1 LLLAL
6 LVLASICAPS
16 ALAQPQLRLDT
27 QPKLSEALQEMWR
40 WTNFGERDGLPSNIV
55 SQVVETEDGTIWAN
69 TGSGLAWYDD
79 FQWHPIPCQAFQKGR
94 SPRQI
99 QSLGTSSVI
108 GTGEGMPVLFE
119 RTSCKPIQLKFE
131 GKPLTITS
139 SGRKSDGIVIVQDS
153 NLNYY
158 TWNGSSDQVQAK
170 VFDGPQNL
178 ASRLS
183 VSAGA
188 PLFLSSR
195 AGLIRLDNKGT
206 TTFLDANKLKDP
218 AHIAGLFV
226 RASADNRKGSGIIS
240 IAFPQDWIGLWE
252 WSKDGD
258 FRQMPQSRGQV
269 ARQLAISDRG
279 DAIAVYNSTEAWLKE
294 DGKWA
299 QLRPIP
305 APLRVSNSLYFDRQ
319 GRLWVS
325 TSSGLHLLRSGQSIW
340 SRLQFPFPNLNNHF
354 LSLLSTQDGNLWA
367 GTNDGI
373 LVISPDG
380 SVKHTTHIGSQRLGL
395 VTGLAQQRDGSI
407 WCSSGASFGGAF
419 RFSNGKWQRFGPAEG
434 LPNAPMHRVQVDAFD
449 RLWVLGSAGG
459 LGIQPSGAFAFDGKN
474 FDRWDKQRGLI
485 DSRVYSM
492 ASGIDGAL
500 WFTTFQGISR
510 YKDKAWTHWS
520 QKQGL
525 AYGSIFFVLP
535 QTNGAAYFL
544 DRRNGLGQI
553 GLDGKV
559 SYHTLGKS
567 PPAQAT
573 WELREDPK
581 GILWLST
588 RGGLMLRREGEWSN
602 IGPSAGLENPEIWPI
617 AFWRNHIC
625 TGSDGSG
632 LYCLSREALNRP
644 VPRLVVLPPKI
655 NGSSAILDWRVF
667 GFGESSSGDGHLARF
682 RLDSGPWS
690 DWLSTGTITIS
701 DLTHGRHSLHF
712 EAKDQFGTKA
722 KPIKDLSFDVP
733 APLLQQPAFFVP
745 VGISLVAALLAVYAF
760 IHRTYQHNR
769 KLAEKEESFRAL
781 IEYSSVGITLW
792 DHNRRVFYASPA
804 LRIILG
810 YEPQELLG
818 DFNPDLIHPDDLPTV
833 QARLKGLIEV
843 AGQTQRSRVR
853 MKHKNGEY
861 RWIEVISRNL
871 FDNPAVGAI
880 VTNMRDITDSTNAE
894 IATAE
899 ARQRAESA
907 NQAKSDFLAMISHE
921 IRTPMN
927 GITGMCQLLL
937 ESNLNKEQQDYSET
951 IAQSA
956 QSLLALIND
965 VLDFSRI
972 EAGKLSIER
981 APIDLSL
988 VLSEVVQ
995 LMRVRAEEKGL
1006 KIKTTYP
1013 ADAPRAFYGDA
1024 LRIRQILFNLTGNAV
1039 KFTDK
1044 GNISLDAE
1052 IKFFAASRYSISISV
1067 RDTGIGIDPEK
1078 LETVFHKFTQADLS
1092 TTRRY
1097 GGTGL
1102 GLSISRSLAELMG
1115 GTIVAQSTP
1124 GEGSEFRLEIQ
1135 LDVAPENA
1143 LERRESSVNALQPL
1157 PESLDILLVEDNKVN
1172 QKLALR
1178 LLERLGCQAKVAASG
1193 LEALAMLEKY
1203 DFDLILMDCQ
1213 MPEMDGYEATR
1224 RIREREHGT
1233 RHIPIVAITANAME
1247 SDLERCLTSGM
1258 DSYLTKPIDF
1268 AKLRDALE
1276 TWGIDYRAPRATS
1289 DPGAS

>member
-1 LLLAL
+1 
-6 LVLASICAPS
+6 
-16 ALAQPQLRLDT
+16 
-27 QPKLSEALQEMWR
+27 MWR
-40 WTNFGERDGLPSNIV
+40 WTNFGERDGLPSNAV
-55 SQVVETEDGTIWAN
+55 SQVVQTDDGTIWAS
-69 TGSGLAWYDD
+69 TASGLAWYDD
-79 FQWHPIPCQAFQKGR
+79 FQWHAIPCQTLLKGR
-94 SPRQI
+94 PPRQI
-99 QSLGTSSVI
+99 QPLGASSVI
-108 GTGEGMPVLFE
+108 GIGEGLPIVFQ
-119 RTSCKPIQLKFE
+119 RTSCKPIQLKFQD
-131 GKPLTITS
+131 KPLSIVA
-139 SGRKSDGIVIVQDS
+139 SGRKSGGIVMVQDS
-153 NLNYY
+153 QLKYY

-170 VFDGPQNL
+170 VFEGPHSL

-183 VSAGA
+183 VSASA
-188 PLFLSSR
+188 PLFLSSTSG
-195 AGLIRLDNKGT
+195 AIKLENVGASN
-206 TTFLDANKLKDP
+206 FLDPKKLKDP
-218 AHIAGLFV
+218 AQVAGLV
-226 RASADNRKGSGIIS
+226 IRASAENRNDSGLIS

-252 WSKDGD
+252 WSKEGT
-258 FRQMPQSRGQV
+258 FHQVPQSRGQI
-269 ARQLAISDRG
+269 ARQLAISDKG
-279 DAIAVYNSTEAWLKE
+279 DSIAVYNSTEAWLKE
-294 DGKWA
+294 DGNWA
-299 QLRPIP
+299 QIHPVP

-325 TSSGLHLLRSGQSIW
+325 TSTGLHLLRSGQSIW

-354 LSLLSTQDGNLWA
+354 LSLLSAQDGNLWA

-373 LVISPDG
+373 LIVSPGG
-380 SVKHTTHIGSQRLGL
+380 SVKQITHIGSQRLGL

-407 WCSSGASFGGAF
+407 WCSSGASFDGAF

-434 LPNAPMHRVQVDAFD
+434 LPAAPLHRVQVDSYD

-459 LGIQPSGAFAFDGKN
+459 LGILPSGAYAFDGKA
-474 FDRWDKQRGLI
+474 FDRWDQQRGLL

-500 WFTTFQGISR
+500 WFSTFQGISR

-520 QKQGL
+520 KRHGL
-525 AYGSIFFVLP
+525 IYGSIFFVLP

-553 GLDGKV
+553 GSDGKIG
-559 SYHTLGKS
+559 YHTLGKFA
-567 PPAQAT
+567 PAQSA
-573 WELREDPK
+573 WELREDPQ
-581 GILWLST
+581 GILWLAT
-588 RGGLMLRREGEWSN
+588 RDGLMLRRDGEWST

-617 AFWRNHIC
+617 AFWQNHIC

-632 LYCLSREALNRP
+632 LYCLSREALNLP
-644 VPRLVVLPPKI
+644 VPRLAVLPPKI

-667 GFGESSSGDGHLARF
+667 GFGESSSSEGHLARF
-682 RLDSGPWS
+682 RLDGGPWS
-690 DWLSTGTITIS
+690 DWLSTGTMTIPN
-701 DLTHGRHSLHF
+701 LTHGRHSILF
-712 EAKDQFGTKA
+712 EAKDRFGTKA
-722 KPIKDLSFDVP
+722 KKTPQLSFEIA
-733 APLLQQPAFFVP
+733 APLLQQPVFFVP

-760 IHRTYQHNR
+760 INRTYQHNR

-781 IEYSSVGITLW
+781 IEYSSVGITLS

-818 DFNPDLIHPDDLPTV
+818 DFNPGLIHPGDLPAV
-833 QARLKGLIEV
+833 QSRIKSLLATTGL
-843 AGQTQRSRVR
+843 TQRSRVR

-861 RWIEVISRNL
+861 RWIEIISRNL

-937 ESNLNKEQQDYSET
+937 ETNLNKDQQDYSET

-972 EAGKLSIER
+972 EAGKLNIER
-981 APIDLSL
+981 APIDLSV

-995 LMRVRAEEKGL
+995 LMRIRAEEKGL

-1039 KFTDK
+1039 KFTET
-1044 GNISLDAE
+1044 GEINLDAE
-1052 IKFFAASRYSISISV
+1052 IEFSAASRYTISISV

-1115 GTIVAQSTP
+1115 GTIVAQSVP
-1124 GEGSEFRLEIQ
+1124 GQGSLFRLQIQ
-1135 LDVAPENA
+1135 LDAAPENA
-1143 LERRESSVNALQPL
+1143 LQRRESSSNALQPL
-1157 PESLDILLVEDNKVN
+1157 SESLDILLVEDNKVN

-1178 LLERLGCQAKVAASG
+1178 LLDRLGCKAKVASNG
-1193 LEALAMLEKY
+1193 LEALTMLDRY
-1203 DFDLILMDCQ
+1203 NFDLILMDCQ

-1233 RHIPIVAITANAME
+1233 KHIPIVAITANAME

-1268 AKLRDALE
+1268 PKLRDALE
-1276 TWGIDYRAPRATS
+1276 TWGIDYRAPKATS

>member
-1 LLLAL
+1 M
-6 LVLASICAPS
+6 LVLASVWASS
-16 ALAQPQLRLDT
+16 AQAQPKFRLDAK
-27 QPKLSEALQEMWR
+27 PKLSEALQEMWR
-40 WTNFGERDGLPSNIV
+40 WTEFGERDGLPSNEV
-55 SQVVETEDGTIWAN
+55 AQVIETDDGTIWAN
-69 TGSGLAWYDD
+69 TAAGLAWYDG

-94 SPRQI
+94 WPRQI
-99 QSLGTSSVI
+99 QPLESSSIVGTV
-108 GTGEGMPVLFE
+108 EGLPTVF
-119 RTSCKPIQLKFE
+119 RRDSCKSVQLKYE
-131 GKPLTITS
+131 GKALHITA
-139 SGRKSDGIVIVQDS
+139 SGRKSEGKVIVQDS
-153 NLNYY
+153 NLNFY
-158 TWNGSSDQVQAK
+158 TWDGSSEHVEAK
-170 VFDGPQNL
+170 IFSGTENL

-188 PLFLSSR
+188 PIFVSSR
-195 AGLIRLDNKGT
+195 SGLIKLDSTGT

-218 AHIAGLFV
+218 SQIAGLFV
-226 RASADNRKGSGIIS
+226 RASADNRAGSGIIS

-252 WSKDGD
+252 WSKSSGLH
-258 FRQMPQSRGQV
+258 QLPQSRGQI
-269 ARQLAISDRG
+269 ARQLAISDSG
-279 DAIAVYNSTEAWLKE
+279 DSLAVYNSSEAWLKE

-299 QLRPIP
+299 QLRPLP

-319 GRLWVS
+319 RRLWVS
-325 TSSGLHLLRSGQSIW
+325 TSTGLHLLRSGQSVW
-340 SRLQFPFPNLNNHF
+340 SKLQFPFPNLNNHF
-354 LSLLSTQDGNLWA
+354 LSLLSAQDGSLWA

-373 LVISPDG
+373 LIVSPDG
-380 SVKHTTHIGSQRLGL
+380 SIKQITHIGAQRLGL
-395 VTGLAQQRDGSI
+395 ITGLAQQSDGSV

-419 RFSNGKWQRFGPAEG
+419 RFSAGKWQRFGPAEG
-434 LPNAPMHRVQVDAFD
+434 LPDTPMHRVQVDASG
-449 RLWVLGSAGG
+449 RLWVLGSGGG
-459 LGIQPSGAFAFDGKN
+459 LVTRPSGAFAFNGKS

-485 DSRVYSM
+485 SSRVYSM

-500 WFTTFQGISR
+500 WFATSQGISR
-510 YKDKAWTHWS
+510 YENLSWSHWT
-520 QKQGL
+520 QENGLRQG
-525 AYGSIFFVLP
+525 STFFVLP
-535 QTNGAAYFL
+535 QPGGAAYFL

-553 GLDGKV
+553 SSEGKV
-559 SYHTLGKS
+559 SYQALGKS
-567 PPAQAT
+567 APVQAT
-573 WELREDPK
+573 WELREDPQ
-581 GILWLST
+581 GILWLAT
-588 RGGLMLRREGEWSN
+588 RGGLMLRRDNEWST
-602 IGPSAGLENPEIWPI
+602 IGSSAGLENPEIWPI
-617 AFWRNHIC
+617 AFWQNHIC
-625 TGSDGSG
+625 TGTDGSG
-632 LYCLSREALNRP
+632 LYCLSREALNHP
-644 VPRLVVLPPKI
+644 PPRLIVNSPKI

-667 GFGESSSGDGHLARF
+667 SFGQSSSGDGNLARF
-682 RLDSGPWS
+682 RLDGGPWS
-690 DWLSTGTITIS
+690 DWLSSATITLS
-701 DLTHGRHSLHF
+701 ELSHGKHLIHF

-722 KPIKDLSFDVP
+722 KVISDVSFEVP

-745 VGISLVAALLAVYAF
+745 VGISLVAAIIAIYAF
-760 IHRTYQHNR
+760 ITRTYQHNR

-792 DHNRRVFYASPA
+792 DHNRRIFYASPA

-818 DFNPDLIHPDDLPTV
+818 DFNPDLIHPDDLPAV
-833 QARLKGLIEV
+833 QARLKGLLEV
-843 AGQTQRSRVR
+843 VGQTQRSRVR
-853 MKHKNGEY
+853 LKHKNGEY

-894 IATAE
+894 IAAAE

-937 ESNLNKEQQDYSET
+937 ETNLNKDQQDYSET

-981 APIDLSL
+981 APIDLSAL
-988 VLSEVVQ
+988 LTEVIQ

-1006 KIKTTYP
+1006 KIKAEYP
-1013 ADAPRAFYGDA
+1013 KDAPRAFYGDA

-1039 KFTDK
+1039 KFTHT
-1044 GNISLDAE
+1044 GE
-1052 IKFFAASRYSISISV
+1052 ICLEARIQYYAASRYSICIAV
-1067 RDTGIGIDPEK
+1067 RDTGIGIEAEK

-1115 GTIVAQSTP
+1115 GTINAKSVP
-1124 GEGSEFRLEIQ
+1124 GDGSEFRLDIQ

-1143 LERRESSVNALQPL
+1143 LERRQSSVNALQPL
-1157 PESLDILLVEDNKVN
+1157 SESLDILLVEDNKVN

-1178 LLERLGCQAKVAASG
+1178 LLERLGCQVKVAASG
-1193 LEALAMLEKY
+1193 VEALTMLDRY
-1203 DFDLILMDCQ
+1203 NFDLILMDCQ

-1258 DSYLTKPIDF
+1258 DFYLTKPIDF

-1289 DPGAS
+1289 DPAAS